1 MRIDTTTHKRTARS
15 PKDANYTLSPDLT
28 SRLTSDLFKSL
39 DLNGFKDNYL
49 ASEILS
55 KFLEKDST
63 ADSGNR
69 ERAIAKWLACEEV
82 NAVTNDR
89 LSYISHVT
97 LCGISLAKIVSVV
110 RKVIADILGETIP
123 TEALIGSFSGG
134 ASTSRNRLQSL
145 AGMKYTGQ
153 ADITAACLPWLKLAL
168 DDCVLSKDRDIVD
181 HGCPGWD
188 PFLIDINI
196 VEGNEL
202 FTVPKKSDIDRV
214 CCKEPDLNMWMQKA
228 AGNYIRKRLRKVG
241 INLNDQEKN
250 KSFAYEGSKTGLI
263 ATLDLSSAS
272 DSVTTGLCELVL
284 PFLWFDYLSDLR
296 SPKTKVAGEYHTN
309 EMFSS
314 MGNGYTFE
322 LESLIF
328 FAIVRAVHMLK
339 KASGPISIYGD
350 DIICPSSIADEVTE
364 VLEYFGFSLNKQKSF
379 STGPFRESC
388 GGHYYNGLDVSP
400 FYIRAPIERLTDLI
414 NVLNK
419 IRKWSDSGAGLLD
432 STLEEVWVK
441 YAKLVPDELKGGFDY
456 ERDTLLVSPDP
467 LCKQLVRKNV
477 DVHVSSDGE
486 YVWWLNT
493 TWGRQSPIS
502 VSVPK
507 GVCPK
512 WLHTYVPLRQ
522 EAVTVSGSQRALAK
536 CRARRI
542 GASVEGG
549 LARRINVFA
558 CEL

>member
-1 MRIDTTTHKRTARS
+1 MRIDTTTHRRTARV
-15 PKDANYTLSPDLT
+15 PKDANCTLSPDLT
-28 SRLTSDLFKSL
+28 SRLTSDLFKAL
-39 DLNGFKDNYL
+39 DLHGFKDNYL
-49 ASEILS
+49 ATEVLS
-55 KFLEKDST
+55 KFLDRNETTDG
-63 ADSGNR
+63 GNR
-69 ERAIAKWLACEEV
+69 ERAIEKWLACEKK
-82 NAVTNDR
+82 NAATNDR
-89 LSYISHVT
+89 LSYISPVT
-97 LCGISLAKIVSVV
+97 LGGISLSRIVGAV
-110 RKVIADILGETIP
+110 RKVISDVLGDTIP
-123 TEALIGSFSGG
+123 TDALIGRFSGG
-134 ASTSRNRLQSL
+134 ASTSRNRLNSL

-168 DDCVLSKDRDIVD
+168 EDSVLSKDRDIID
-181 HGCPGWD
+181 NGCPGWD

-196 VEGNEL
+196 VDGNEL

-228 AGNYIRKRLRKVG
+228 AGDYIRKQLRKVG
-241 INLNDQEKN
+241 IDLNDQERN
-250 KSFAYEGSKTGLI
+250 KSLAYEGSKSGLI

-296 SPKTKVAGEYHTN
+296 SPCTKVRGEYHTN

-314 MGNGYTFE
+314 MGNGFTFE
-322 LESLIF
+322 LESLLF
-328 FAIVRAVHMLK
+328 FAIVRSVHMLK

-350 DIICPSSIADEVTE
+350 DIICPTSIADEVTE
-364 VLEYFGFSLNKQKSF
+364 VLEYFGFSLNLDKSF
-379 STGPFRESC
+379 TSGPFRESC
-388 GGHYYNGLDVSP
+388 GGHYCNGVDVSP
-400 FYIRAPIERLTDLI
+400 FYIRGPIARLTDLI

-419 IRKWSDSGAGLLD
+419 IRKWSDTGYGLLD
-432 STLEEVWVK
+432 HTLEEVWVK
-441 YAKLVPDELKGGFDY
+441 YAKLVPNELKGGFDY

-467 LCKQLVRKNV
+467 LCKQLVRRNV
-477 DVHVSSDGE
+477 DVRVSSDGE

-507 GVCPK
+507 GACPK

-522 EAVTVSGSQRALAK
+522 EAVTVSGSQRALAE

-542 GASVEGG
+542 GTSVEGG